1 MLSYLQ
7 KVIRNAFG
15 FSQRETNG
23 TILLFAIIVLL
34 LFLPYLQ
41 NLLFKQTFKDSANQ
55 VFQDS
60 IVAYLENLQN
70 ENEPIFPEIELSPFD
85 PNKLSKEDWI
95 KLGLNEN
102 TAQRIENYR
111 KKGGKF
117 RKKEDLL
124 RVYDFPEELY
134 QTLEPFIAIEGSNWQ
149 KKPSKQPFRQ
159 YSTKQNKQEY
169 FERKFA
175 YYKDSTQNRNNFQ
188 QKVTKFDL
196 NQADT
201 ARLKKL
207 RGIGEKRAMTIIKY
221 REKLG
226 GFASMEQISEIWGL
240 DSVSINSLK
249 KYAYILPNSWKK
261 IAINTASV
269 NDLKGHPY
277 IGFRLANTIVN
288 YRLQHGKFK
297 DEADLAKI
305 KAIDETTLQKLKP
318 YLLFD

>member
-15 FSQRETNG
+15 FSQKETNG
-23 TILLFAIIVLL
+23 TILLFAIVGLL
-34 LFLPYLQ
+34 LFLPFIQ
-41 NLLFKQTFKDSANQ
+41 TLLIKQRFENSTNK

-60 IVAYLENLQN
+60 IVAFLENLQPTK
-70 ENEPIFPEIELSPFD
+70 EPIFPEIELAPFD
-85 PNKLSKEDWI
+85 PNQLSKEDWL
-95 KLGLNEN
+95 KLGLNEKV
-102 TAQRIENYR
+102 AQRIENYR

-124 RVYDFPEELY
+124 RVYDFPEDLY
-134 QTLEPFIAIEGSNWQ
+134 QTIEPFIAIQGTNSQ
-149 KKPSKQPFRQ
+149 KKPSKKTFKQ
-159 YSTKQNKQEY
+159 YKFEENKY
-169 FERKFA
+169 SERKFA
-175 YYKDSTQNRNNFQ
+175 RKDTSQSQKHSQ
-188 QKVTKFDL
+188 QKIAKFDL

-201 ARLKKL
+201 SYLKKL
-207 RGIGEKRAMTIIKY
+207 KGIGEKRAMNIIKY

-226 GFASMEQISEIWGL
+226 GFASIEQISEVWGL
-240 DSVSINSLK
+240 DSVSISNLK
-249 KYAYILPNSWKK
+249 KYAYISPNSWKK
-261 IAINTASV
+261 IAINTAAV
-269 NDLKGHPY
+269 DDLKNHPY

-297 DEADLAKI
+297 DEADFAKI

>member
-15 FSQRETNG
+15 FSQKETNG
-23 TILLFAIIVLL
+23 TILLFAIVGLL
-34 LFLPYLQ
+34 LFLPFMQ
-41 NLLFKQTFKDSANQ
+41 TLLIRQRFENSANKF
-55 VFQDS
+55 FQDS
-60 IVAYLENLQN
+60 IVAYLENLQPN
-70 ENEPIFPEIELSPFD
+70 NEPIFPEIELSPFD
-85 PNKLSKEDWI
+85 PNKISKEEWL
-95 KLGLNEN
+95 KLGLSEKV
-102 TAQRIENYR
+102 AQRIENYR

-124 RVYDFPEELY
+124 RVYDFPEDLY
-134 QTLEPFIAIEGSNWQ
+134 QTLEPFITIENVSWQ
-149 KKPSKQPFRQ
+149 KKNEKKSFRQ
-159 YSTKQNKQEY
+159 YTRENKQEY
-169 FERKFA
+169 SERKFI
-175 YYKDSTQNRNNFQ
+175 YKDSLQNRKDFQ
-188 QKVTKFDL
+188 QKISKFDL

-207 RGIGEKRAMTIIKY
+207 RGIGEKRAMNIIKY

-226 GFASMEQISEIWGL
+226 GFASMEQIGEVWGL
-240 DSVSINSLK
+240 DSISISSLK
-249 KYAYILPNSWKK
+249 KYAYISPNSWKK
-261 IAINTASV
+261 IAINTASTE
-269 NDLKGHPY
+269 DLKNHPY

-297 DEADLAKI
+297 DETDFAKI

>member
-15 FSQRETNG
+15 FSQKETNG
-23 TILLFAIIVLL
+23 TILLFAIVGLL
-34 LFLPYLQ
+34 LFLPFMQ
-41 NLLFKQTFKDSANQ
+41 TLLIRQRFENSANKF
-55 VFQDS
+55 FQDS
-60 IVAYLENLQN
+60 IVAYLENLQPN
-70 ENEPIFPEIELSPFD
+70 NEPIFPEIELSPFD
-85 PNKLSKEDWI
+85 PNKISKEEWL
-95 KLGLNEN
+95 KLGLSEKV
-102 TAQRIENYR
+102 AQRIENYR

-124 RVYDFPEELY
+124 RVYDFPEDLY
-134 QTLEPFIAIEGSNWQ
+134 QTLEPFITIENVSWQ
-149 KKPSKQPFRQ
+149 KKNEKKSFRQ
-159 YSTKQNKQEY
+159 YTRENKQDY
-169 FERKFA
+169 SGRKFT
-175 YYKDSTQNRNNFQ
+175 YKDSLQNRKDFQ
-188 QKVTKFDL
+188 QKISKFDL

-207 RGIGEKRAMTIIKY
+207 RGIGEKRAMNIIKY

-226 GFASMEQISEIWGL
+226 GFASMEQISEVWGL
-240 DSVSINSLK
+240 DSISISSLK
-249 KYAYILPNSWKK
+249 KYAYISPNSWKK
-261 IAINTASV
+261 IAINTASTE
-269 NDLKGHPY
+269 DLKNHPY

-297 DEADLAKI
+297 DETDFAKI